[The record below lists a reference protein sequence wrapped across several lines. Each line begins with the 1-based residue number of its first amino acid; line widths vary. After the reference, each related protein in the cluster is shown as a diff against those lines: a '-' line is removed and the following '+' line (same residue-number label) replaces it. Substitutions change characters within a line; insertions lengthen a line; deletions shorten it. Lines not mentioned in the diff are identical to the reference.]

1 MSNCS
6 FHSHSILA
14 LVQAKWGEGDE
25 RWRVQDL
32 GEGGRNVNSWHWLE
46 VDATDWSRVRLSSL
60 FHPGYS
66 LVDPFNA
73 DAPEITVTSIKVEGE
88 AVVNNRKKKIIAAY
102 ELSVTVDF
110 TSSKQ
115 NVSGQIRMPYISEEN
130 HDEDPEVQ
138 IVTANEGPESQKVK
152 DAIRS
157 NLSKS
162 IYPGIAIFVKELN
175 EGGPL
180 LTSSSSAPNPP
191 LNDQSTAS
199 KPSNGR
205 NTSSVMTTGTTT
217 TGTGS
222 ATTGTDTGTTTNT
235 GTVSTI
241 STKAASAKKKDDGV
255 RTSLR
260 LEEKFYASARD
271 IYECITDPR
280 RIQAY
285 TQSPAEI
292 SDSNKLS
299 MFGGSIQI
307 VFKEQQPPSTL
318 NGGKLVMD
326 WRLNNWEDGV
336 YSNVEITIEEPDKG
350 NVVLKLKQTGVPEI
364 DKFGNGDVIGNV
376 EAGWKERVFNRI
388 RMVFGYGC

>member
-1 MSNCS
+1 MSNCP

-46 VDATDWSRVRLSSL
+46 VDATDWSRFRLSSL

-88 AVVNNRKKKIIAAY
+88 AVVNNRKKKFIAAY

-115 NVSGQIRMPYISEEN
+115 TVSGQIKMPYISEEN

-180 LTSSSSAPNPP
+180 LTSSSSAPKPP

-199 KPSNGR
+199 KPSNGQT
-205 NTSSVMTTGTTT
+205 TSSVTTTSTTTGTTT
-217 TGTGS
+217 I
-222 ATTGTDTGTTTNT
+222 T

-307 VFKEQQPPSTL
+307 VFKEQQPPNTD
-318 NGGKLVMD
+318 GGKLVMD
-326 WRLNNWEDGV
+326 WRLNNWEHGV
-336 YSNVEITIEEPDKG
+336 FSNVEITIEEPDKG
-350 NVVLKLKQTGVPEI
+350 NVVLKLKQTGVPET